1 MSQGYKDEI
10 LHHCE
15 SILGGGASACKG
27 PEVGAKPADRKF
39 RTMARGIH
47 EKQAEGE
54 LREIR
59 SGRQSRITEEE
70 MALGTG
76 SCPKHR

>member
-1 MSQGYKDEI
+1 MRWK
-10 LHHCE
+10 HHWE
-15 SILGGGASACKG
+15 SILGRGASTWKG
-27 PEVGAKPADRKF
+27 PEVGAKPADRKV

-54 LREIR
+54 LREMQ

-76 SCPKHR
+76 SCPKRR